1 MPDKIDFRQV
11 VHALSD
17 ALDLVGVDELQHGK
31 RVAFM
36 AVECGRA
43 MGLAG
48 DDLDRLYHAAL
59 LHDCGVS
66 STTVHRY
73 LVSELDWS
81 GAEEHCQRGH
91 DLLLEHELFADLA
104 PMIRYHHTHWDQ
116 LTNMDLSDQTALINN
131 CIYLVD
137 RVDALVAKQG
147 IEELLFC
154 KDDIRATIA
163 KYRGSFFAPQL
174 VDIFMDVSANEFFW
188 LTLQPRHLGLYLS
201 EMALDGKEHPI
212 DHQCFL
218 RIARMFATIVDAKS
232 PFTVEHSH
240 GVSRL
245 AKQLGVLLELPEA
258 RCDALEVA
266 GLLHDLGKLRVP
278 DEILEKP
285 GPLNDRERATMK
297 HHSFESYQILRRI
310 DGFESI
316 AEMAALHHETLCGDG
331 YPFHR
336 AGAGLSREARIIAV
350 ADIFQ
355 ALVQDRPYRASMSP
369 EKTMAILQEMA
380 DGNQLDQGIVATVR
394 ENLSACWQAA
404 TGETTRD
411 DN

>member
-1 MPDKIDFRQV
+1 MPNKVDFRQV

-43 MGLAG
+43 LNF
-48 DDLDRLYHAAL
+48 DDEKLDRLYHAAL

-73 LVSELDWS
+73 LVTELDWA
-81 GAEEHCQRGH
+81 GANEHCRLGH
-91 DLLLEHELFADLA
+91 DLLLGHELFADLA
-104 PMIRYHHTHWDQ
+104 PLILHHHTHWDQ
-116 LTNMDLSDQTALINN
+116 LTTMDLDDETALINN

-137 RVDALVAKQG
+137 RVDALVAKQS

-154 KDDIRATIA
+154 NEEIRDTIN
-163 KYRGSFFAPQL
+163 KYRGQFFAPQL
-174 VDIFMDVSANEFFW
+174 VDVFMDVSASEFFW
-188 LTLQPRHLGLYLS
+188 LTLQPRHLDLYLS
-201 EMALDGKEHPI
+201 EMSLDSKEKQI
-212 DHQCFL
+212 DKDCFL
-218 RIARMFATIVDAKS
+218 RIAQMFATIVDAKS
-232 PFTVEHSH
+232 PFTVEHSQ

-245 AKQLGVLLELPEA
+245 AKQLGILLGLPKDNCE
-258 RCDALEVA
+258 DLEVA

-285 GPLNDRERATMK
+285 GPLNEKERATMK

-310 DGFESI
+310 EGFESI
-316 AEMAALHHETLCGDG
+316 AEMAALHHETLSGEG

-336 AGAGLSREARIIAV
+336 EGSGLSKEARIIAV

-355 ALVQDRPYRASMSP
+355 ALAQNRPYRGSMSP

-380 DGNQLDQGIVATVR
+380 DNNKLDQEIVRTVK
-394 ENLSACWQAA
+394 ENFSSCWLAA
-404 TGETTRD
+404 TGNTSPD
-411 DN
+411 DT

>member
-1 MPDKIDFRQV
+1 MSDQIDFRQV
-11 VHALSD
+11 IHALSD

-36 AVECGRA
+36 AMECGRA
-43 MGLAG
+43 FGL
-48 DDLDRLYHAAL
+48 DQEKLDQLYHAAL

-73 LVSELDWS
+73 LVTELDWS
-81 GAEEHCQRGH
+81 GADDHCQRGH

-104 PMIRYHHTHWDQ
+104 PLIRHHHTHWDR
-116 LTNMDLSDQTALINN
+116 LTDTEIDDETALINN

-137 RVDALVAKQG
+137 RVDALVAQQG
-147 IEELLFC
+147 LDELLFS
-154 KDDIRATIA
+154 KDEIRTTIA

-174 VDIFMDVSANEFFW
+174 VDVFMDVSASEFFW
-188 LTLQPRHLGLYLS
+188 LTLQPRHLNLYLS
-201 EMALDGKEHPI
+201 EMSLESKVRQI
-212 DHQCFL
+212 DQDSFL

-245 AKQLGVLLELPEA
+245 AKHLGILLDLPQSS
-258 RCDALEVA
+258 CDALEVA
-266 GLLHDLGKLRVP
+266 GLLHDLGKLQVP
-278 DEILEKP
+278 DEILEKA
-285 GPLNDRERATMK
+285 GPLNERERATMK

-316 AEMAALHHETLCGDG
+316 AEMAALHHETLSGEG

-355 ALVQDRPYRASMSP
+355 ALAQNRPYRASMSP

-380 DGNQLDQGIVATVR
+380 DNNKLDQEIVRTVR

-404 TGETTRD
+404 TGTTTRD
-411 DN
+411 NE

>member
-1 MPDKIDFRQV
+1 MLNKIDFRQV

-43 MGLAG
+43 LGLTN
-48 DDLDRLYHAAL
+48 DKLDLLYHAAL

-66 STTVHRY
+66 STTVHHY
-73 LVSELDWS
+73 LVTELDWA
-81 GAEEHCQRGH
+81 GASEHCWRGH
-91 DLLLEHELFADLA
+91 DLLAGHELFADLA
-104 PMIRYHHTHWDQ
+104 PLIRYHHTHWDK
-116 LTNMDLSDQTALINN
+116 LMDMDVDEETALINN

-137 RVDALVAKQG
+137 RVDALVAKQS

-154 KDDIRATIA
+154 NEDIRDTIN

-174 VDIFMDVSANEFFW
+174 VDVFMKVSANEFFW
-188 LTLQPRHLGLYLS
+188 LNLQPRHLGLYLS
-201 EMALDGKEHPI
+201 EMSLDSKVRQI
-212 DHQCFL
+212 DQGCFL

-232 PFTVEHSH
+232 PYTVEHSH

-245 AKQLGVLLELPEA
+245 AKRLGNLLDLPKSSCEE
-258 RCDALEVA
+258 LEVA

-285 GPLNDRERATMK
+285 GPLDEKERATMK

-316 AEMAALHHETLCGDG
+316 AEMAALHHETLSGEG

-336 AGAGLSREARIIAV
+336 AEAGLSREARIIAV

-355 ALVQDRPYRASMSP
+355 ALAQNRPYRGSMSP
-369 EKTMAILQEMA
+369 EKTMDILQEMA
-380 DGNQLDQGIVATVR
+380 DNNRLDQEIVRTVK
-394 ENLSACWQAA
+394 ENFPSCWQAA
-404 TGETTRD
+404 TGNPSTD
-411 DN
+411 DA